1 MVTKLFSAQERI
13 TCSKSR
19 GGMGFRDLKAFNS
32 AMLAKQWWNIMSNPD
47 SLCLI
52 SIIIIV
58 THDVIFGHLVIFMF
72 MVVDGESEM
81 GLR

>member
-1 MVTKLFSAQERI
+1 MNF
-13 TCSKSR
+13 
-19 GGMGFRDLKAFNS
+19 LKR
-32 AMLAKQWWNIMSNPD
+32 KNIMSNPD

-58 THDVIFGHLVIFMF
+58 THDVVFGHLVIFMF

-81 GLR
+81 GIR